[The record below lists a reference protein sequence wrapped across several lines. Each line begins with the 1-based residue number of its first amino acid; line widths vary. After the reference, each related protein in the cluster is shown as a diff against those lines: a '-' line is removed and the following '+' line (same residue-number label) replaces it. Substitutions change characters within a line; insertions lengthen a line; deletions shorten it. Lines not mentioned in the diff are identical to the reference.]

1 MSHFYAAIPTSARR
15 TMPTARGHASTGIS
29 TYAASYAGRVSTYLW
44 HDEETGED
52 RFEVS
57 MTPHEGSGDLK
68 AIASGVVGKSKTIR
82 RGAWHDRHA
91 A

>member
-15 TMPTARGHASTGIS
+15 TMPTARAHTSTGVAV
-29 TYAASYAGRVSTYLW
+29 YAASWDGRIRTYLW

-57 MTPHEGSGDLK
+57 MTPHEGKGDLK